1 MKSACMITAA
11 VSFKA
16 SMKPKRFFFLALFLL
31 IAFPP
36 FRFFSALLAVSS
48 QYHGDFCF
56 VKRFLKKYFFLRQ
69 FMRTPFLLYKVV
81 EESINL
87 ILYFF
92 IYTSAIQRN
101 KHIKKAHACHA
112 QSAPLVR
119 LSKERKTCKVLPGG
133 WGYSG
138 AEEARRFWL

>member
-36 FRFFSALLAVSS
+36 FRFFPLCLRCRHSITEIFILSS
-48 QYHGDFCF
+48 DF
-56 VKRFLKKYFFLRQ
+56 KKIFFWRP

-92 IYTSAIQRN
+92 IYTSAIQRS
-101 KHIKKAHACHA
+101 KHIKKTHACHA
-112 QSAPLVR
+112 QSATLAR
-119 LSKERKTCKVLPGG
+119 LSTERKTCKVLPGG